1 MSFHLRV
8 VMPSHP
14 RFLVIVRAAVGEV
27 GLVYGLPEESCR
39 ELIFAFD
46 EAVAVNIA
54 KK

>member
-1 MSFHLRV
+1 
-8 VMPSHP
+8 MPSHP